1 MGIKYFLLLLLLPI
15 SVSAEDIEIA
25 FDKNLITDVYV
36 LDYEVGDENVCNAS
50 SIYLTHRDAK
60 IFFTERAQ
68 QVTHKILHDYF
79 YWSPCYMYGE
89 LRYKG
94 ELCSW
99 SIYASGIGDFVC
111 GDQKEVYFAC
121 DDGCDDLL
129 RKNELSQPHDNDCNE
144 RKE

>member
-1 MGIKYFLLLLLLPI
+1 MGIKYFLLSLLLSIP
-15 SVSAEDIEIA
+15 VFADEAKED
-25 FDKNLITDVYV
+25 FDKKFITDVDV
-36 LDYEVGDENVCNAS
+36 IDYEVGDANICDSS

-79 YWSPCYMYGE
+79 YWSPCYMVGT
-89 LRYKG
+89 LKYKG

-99 SIYASGIGDFVC
+99 DIYASGIGNFSC
-111 GDQKEVYFAC
+111 GEGRVWYFAC

-129 RKNELSQPHDNDCNE
+129 RK
-144 RKE
+144 KED

>member
-1 MGIKYFLLLLLLPI
+1 MEIKYCLLLLFLTM
-15 SVSAEDIEIA
+15 SAFAEETKEA
-25 FDKNLITDVYV
+25 FDKKFITDVY
-36 LDYEVGDENVCNAS
+36 LIDYEVGDKNICDSS
-50 SIYLTHRDAK
+50 SIYLTHRDAR

-79 YWSPCYMYGE
+79 YWSPCYMLGE

-99 SIYASGIGDFVC
+99 RIYASGIGNFSC
-111 GDQKEVYFAC
+111 EQKEWYFAC

-129 RKNELSQPHDNDCNE
+129 RKRERSQPSDFP
-144 RKE
+144 